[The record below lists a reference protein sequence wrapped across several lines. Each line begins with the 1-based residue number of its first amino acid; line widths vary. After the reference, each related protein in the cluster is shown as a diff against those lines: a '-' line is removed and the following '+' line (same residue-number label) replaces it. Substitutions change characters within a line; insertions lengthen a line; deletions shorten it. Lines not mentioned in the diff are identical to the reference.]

1 MITEN
6 QSLNGSPVQEK
17 RIGLK
22 LEYIYD
28 NTHDAALNIKNGTRY
43 KIYTEF
49 INRFNLQVID
59 GFEIIDSIA
68 DVKTDQNDRPVS
80 DVKILKINI
89 IK

>member
-1 MITEN
+1 MQKGGTP
-6 QSLNGSPVQEK
+6 QLDQE
-17 RIGLK
+17 
-22 LEYIYD
+22 
-28 NTHDAALNIKNGTRY
+28 
-43 KIYTEF
+43 YTVF
-49 INRFNLQVID
+49 GQVID